1 MKRLAAVLA
10 GTAAL
15 AALTGT
21 QTASAATASV
31 ATASVATASVA
42 TASVATASVA
52 GMPGTTVC
60 GDPGA
65 PNHLTIRACINN
77 NGGQVYVFGRA
88 TPTSPT
94 WQDQQVSFRLTS
106 VGVTSPPLGTIAPTV
121 LIPTGGSDVGGI
133 TGTVPCGRTVT
144 AQFSVDQPGWP
155 QSTATVS
162 TIVNC

>member
-31 ATASVATASVA
+31 A
-42 TASVATASVA
+42 

-65 PNHLTIRACINN
+65 PNYITIRACINN

-106 VGVTSPPLGTIAPTV
+106 VGVTSPPLGTITPTV

>member
-31 ATASVATASVA
+31 ATAS
-42 TASVATASVA
+42 ASVA

>member
-10 GTAAL
+10 AP

-21 QTASAATASV
+21 QTASASA
-31 ATASVATASVA
+31 
-42 TASVATASVA
+42 ATASVA
-52 GMPGTTVC
+52 GMTGTTVC

-65 PNHLTIRACINN
+65 PNYLTIRACINT

-88 TPTSPT
+88 TPASPT

-106 VGVTSPPLGTIAPTV
+106 VGVTSPPLGTITPTV

-144 AQFSVDQPGWP
+144 AQFGVDQPGWP